1 MLAHI
6 VGRRE
11 KLSDTCKIDVKK
23 FEERTNSKVVSFDER
38 FIYYDTDGEKGI
50 KMELKEACKV
60 MEG

>member
-1 MLAHI
+1 M
-6 VGRRE
+6 
-11 KLSDTCKIDVKK
+11 DTCKIDIKK

-38 FIYYDTDGEKGI
+38 FIYFDEAGTK